1 MKVIDLLNK
10 IANSEEVPKKI
21 KYAGTE
27 YEFSGYDTASKN
39 YKCEYEG
46 GFYSDLFSDIDGA
59 CLNDEIEI
67 LDEEVKSITKKDLE
81 TLGYACGEI
90 KKCIEKGF
98 NKSLNNEPLED
109 DDKDIPLIP
118 DDELYNLKNNVGLLP
133 GVANEI
139 DFNFKVLK
147 EKINQVV
154 KEFNEYR
161 KENE

>member
-1 MKVIDLLNK
+1 MSNDYKTIKVRLVEDENGDISIGYNK
-10 IANSEEVPKKI
+10 TYRIE
-21 KYAGTE
+21 
-27 YEFSGYDTASKN
+27 
-39 YKCEYEG
+39 
-46 GFYSDLFSDIDGA
+46 
-59 CLNDEIEI
+59 EI
-67 LDEEVKSITKKDLE
+67 LDEE
-81 TLGYACGEI
+81 
-90 KKCIEKGF
+90 
-98 NKSLNNEPLED
+98 
-109 DDKDIPLIP
+109 DKDIPLIP

>member
-10 IANSEEVPKKI
+10 IANGEVIPKKI
-21 KYAGTE
+21 KVNDNAYH
-27 YEFSGYDTASKN
+27 Y
-39 YKCEYEG
+39 
-46 GFYSDLFSDIDGA
+46 DIDDCDYYADNGKA
-59 CLNDEIEI
+59 TLEENIYLHNAYIWLNLEVED
-67 LDEEVKSITKKDLE
+67 LDNEEVKPLTKKDLE

-98 NKSLNNEPLED
+98 NKSLDNEPLED

-118 DDELYNLKNNVGLLP
+118 DDELYVFKGDSRELNY
-133 GVANEI
+133 
-139 DFNFKVLK
+139 NFKVLQ